1 MMKFVE
7 GLFEGS
13 MWNSRYVILAAVL
26 GSLFS
31 GFAVFYMA
39 TVDVVYLVQHTLHYA
54 DSGLTDEARKVLHD
68 RTVSHIVE
76 VVDGYLLGTVMM
88 IFALGLYELF
98 ISDID
103 QAHGSKASSKIL
115 VINNL
120 DDLKSR
126 LAKVILMIM
135 IVTLFEEALNMKMT
149 TPIDLLYLGGSIAL
163 IALALYL
170 THASEHGTAE
180 HEEDVHEKHDA
191 AEGKH

>member
-1 MMKFVE
+1 M
-7 GLFEGS
+7 L
-13 MWNSRYVILAAVL
+13 
-26 GSLFS
+26 
-31 GFAVFYMA
+31 
-39 TVDVVYLVQHTLHYA
+39 
-54 DSGLTDEARKVLHD
+54 
-68 RTVSHIVE
+68 
-76 VVDGYLLGTVMM
+76 

-115 VINNL
+115 VISNL

-135 IVTLFEEALNMKMT
+135 IVTLFEEALNMQMS

-170 THASEHGTAE
+170 THAAE
-180 HEEDVHEKHDA
+180 HDTNSDEDTHDA
-191 AEGKH
+191 NGGQTKKRKDH